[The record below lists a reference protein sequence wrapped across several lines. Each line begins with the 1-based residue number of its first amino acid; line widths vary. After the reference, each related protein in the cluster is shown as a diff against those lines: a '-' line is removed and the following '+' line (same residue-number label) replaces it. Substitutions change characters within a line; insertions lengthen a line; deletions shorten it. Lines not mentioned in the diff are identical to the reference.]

1 MIGRKRRI
9 GPGAA
14 VGVVLL
20 GAILVGM
27 ADEWEKEAE
36 NVFGDFT
43 IRKSEVVSGKVRV
56 VDADTL
62 DVGGT
67 RVRLRGI
74 DGVEKDQMCQDNAGT
89 NWPCGQ
95 LAFED
100 LDIAFAGEDMRCFVQ
115 DTDRYGRAVADCEI
129 AGISVNYWVVRHGW
143 AVAYTRYSRDF
154 EAVEAEARADQSG
167 IFAGTFTPPQEW
179 RFQQR

>member
-1 MIGRKRRI
+1 MIGRKLRV

-43 IRKSEVVSGKVRV
+43 FRETEVVSGKVRV

-74 DGVEKDQMCQDNAGT
+74 DGVEKNQTCQDNAGT
-89 NWPCGQ
+89 EWPCGQ
-95 LAFED
+95 LAFER
-100 LDIAFAGEDMRCFVQ
+100 LDMAFGGEDMRCFVQ

-129 AGISVNYWVVRHGW
+129 AGISVNYWVIRNGW
-143 AVAYTRYSRDF
+143 AVAYSRYSRDF
-154 EAVEAEARADQSG
+154 EAVEAEARADQIG
-167 IFAGTFTPPQEW
+167 IFAGTFTPPEEW
-179 RFQQR
+179 RFQQK

>member
-1 MIGRKRRI
+1 MIDRKRRI

-27 ADEWEKEAE
+27 ADEWGREAE
-36 NVFGDFT
+36 NVFGDFSPT
-43 IRKSEVVSGKVRV
+43 PSEIVSGKVRV
-56 VDADTL
+56 IDADTL
-62 DVGGT
+62 DVGGR

-74 DGVEKDQMCQDNAGT
+74 DGVEKDQMCQDNTGT
-89 NWPCGQ
+89 EWPCGQ

-100 LDIAFAGEDMRCFVQ
+100 LDMAFGGEDMQCFVE
-115 DTDRYGRAVADCEI
+115 DTDLYGRAVADCWI
-129 AGISVNYWVVRHGW
+129 DSISVNDWVVRHGW

-167 IFAGTFTPPQEW
+167 IFAGTYTPPEVW

>member
-1 MIGRKRRI
+1 MIGRKLRV

-14 VGVVLL
+14 IGVVLL
-20 GAILVGM
+20 GAILAGM
-27 ADEWEKEAE
+27 ADELTKEAE

-43 IRKSEVVSGKVRV
+43 FRETEVVSGKVRV

-74 DGVEKDQMCQDNAGT
+74 DGVEKNQTCQDNAGT
-89 NWPCGQ
+89 EWPCGQ

-100 LDIAFAGEDMRCFVQ
+100 LDMAFGGEEMRCFVQ

-129 AGISVNYWVVRHGW
+129 AGISVNYWMVREGW
-143 AVAYTRYSRDF
+143 AVAYTRYSQDY
-154 EAVEAEARADQSG
+154 EGAEAEARAEKAG
-167 IFAGTFTPPQEW
+167 IFAGSFIPPEDW
-179 RFQQR
+179 RRKPS

>member
-1 MIGRKRRI
+1 MIGRKWRI

-27 ADEWEKEAE
+27 ADEWEKEAK

-43 IRKSEVVSGKVRV
+43 PRKSEVVSGKTRV
-56 VDADTL
+56 IDADTL
-62 DVGGT
+62 DVDGT

-74 DGVEKDQMCQDNAGT
+74 DGVERNQTCQDNAGT
-89 NWPCGQ
+89 DWPCGQ

-100 LDIAFAGEDMRCFVQ
+100 VDMAFGGEDVRCFVQ

-129 AGISVNYWVVRHGW
+129 AGISVNYWVVREGW
-143 AVAYTRYSRDF
+143 AVAYTRDSRDF
-154 EAVEAEARADQSG
+154 EPAEAKARTEKAG
-167 IFAGTFTPPQEW
+167 IFAGSFIPPEEW
-179 RFQQR
+179 RHKQK

>member
-36 NVFGDFT
+36 NVFGEFT
-43 IRKSEVVSGKVRV
+43 SRKSEVVSGKVRV

-62 DVGGT
+62 DVDGR

-74 DGVEKDQMCQDNAGT
+74 DGVEKNQTCQDNAGT
-89 NWPCGQ
+89 DWPCGQ
-95 LAFED
+95 LAFEH
-100 LDIAFAGEDMRCFVQ
+100 LDMAFGGEDMRCFVQ
-115 DTDRYGRAVADCEI
+115 DRDRYGRAVADCEI

-154 EAVEAEARADQSG
+154 ETAEVEARADQSG
-167 IFAGTFTPPQEW
+167 IFAGTFTPPEEW
-179 RFQQR
+179 RFQQK